1 MNSTKSAEVEN
12 TVPSFHSKL
21 KARICD
27 SPYKVSVKRHHLLQ
41 AFKWF
46 LIGINSIIIFFI
58 LIGVF
63 MYFTEVRDDKKFKL
77 FDMTQEESFSDE
89 FSPDFNNTPASSG
102 PKYAWIMSSM
112 TFALLMSIPCLG
124 FIGAL
129 KQHTCLLTLYGVI
142 FFVQAFVILIFKS
155 PFFIIFAFIASAS
168 LGLVFLIQNTAQ
180 QTFTPESVSI

>member
-1 MNSTKSAEVEN
+1 MDSTKSAEVEN
-12 TVPSFHSKL
+12 TASSFHSKL

-46 LIGINSIIIFFI
+46 LIGINSVIIFFI

-63 MYFTEVRDDKKFKL
+63 MYFTDVRDDKKFKL
-77 FDMTQEESFSDE
+77 FDMSEDSSFSDE
-89 FSPDFNNTPASSG
+89 FNPDFNNTPPSTG